1 MRALAELP
9 YHRLAPQNLE
19 VQVLSAESAVVSFHL
34 RNSQRIARRTLVLKK
49 VQGVWLIA
57 HLHASTY
64 AAPQPSR

>member
-1 MRALAELP
+1 LQRRAA

-19 VQVLSAESAVVSFHL
+19 VRVLGAESAVVSFHA
-34 RNSQRIARRTLVLKK
+34 RNTRRIARRTLVLKK

-64 AAPQPSR
+64 AAPQPSQ